1 MLSALRRRLT
11 FSNVVSLISLFV
23 VLGGTAFAL
32 SKNSV
37 GTKQLKKNA
46 VHTSDIAG
54 GAVTT
59 PKLKNDAVTGAK
71 VKESSLGTVPTAA
84 AANPNG
90 PAGGDLDGSYPNPV
104 VGPNKINSANV
115 VDGSLSAGDLGADSV
130 AASELGPINTNEA
143 QGSIID
149 GTAFDGN
156 FATSGNVVAS
166 CDPGEQLIGAAARWN
181 SNGDEVAIRE
191 LNPDFTANTVT
202 GVGISDTGGGVGNQQ
217 NFVVIAVCLG

>member
-37 GTKQLKKNA
+37 GTKQLRKNA

-59 PKLKNDAVTGAK
+59 PKLKNNAVTGAK
-71 VKESSLGTVPTAA
+71 VNESTLGTVPTAA

-115 VDGSLSAGDLGADSV
+115 VDGSLTAGDLGADSV
-130 AASELGPINTNEA
+130 AASEFGPIVKHEN

-149 GTAFDGN
+149 LVAGN
-156 FATSGNVVAS
+156 GAWATSGSIPAS
-166 CDPGEQLIGAAARWN
+166 CSAGEQLIGAAAHFDGSGN
-181 SNGDEVAIRE
+181 ALATQE
-191 LNPDFTANTVT
+191 LTPDFTTNTVT
-202 GVGISDTGGGVGNQQ
+202 GEGISDAGGTV
-217 NFVVIAVCLG
+217 NFIVTAICLQ